1 MEKLFLTVLGMSGTA
16 AVVILLVLLAR
27 LALRRAPKVFSY
39 ALWAVVLFRLLCP
52 FTIPSTFSLL
62 PAVQTSPAGAELTRV
77 TVYTGIAAVNIPVN
91 DYLSEHPYPV
101 EFTQSE
107 RKGDPCAQ
115 YLEGIGRMVGTAAPD
130 WVFIA
135 CRVWLAGAVL
145 LLGYGAVSLLILRR
159 RLVGSV
165 PLAGEKHVRLAD
177 HIPSP
182 FVLGLFRPRIY
193 LPSDLPEEERDY
205 ILLHERTHI
214 RRGDHVFRALA
225 WLALA
230 VHWFNP
236 LVWLAFHLAG
246 KDMEMSCDEAVLR
259 KMGRDVRADYSS
271 SLLRLSTGR
280 RLPAGPL
287 AFGGG
292 DPQSRIKNVL
302 RYKKPALW
310 VIAAA
315 LILVLCAGAALATN
329 PGVVLGSPEP
339 APIEFHEPGLAETWL
354 DTGFPDSVEPF
365 SPTADLTFTMDES
378 DPSGPVVRIDGAV
391 SGVKLTRGAFWYP
404 EQAVWG
410 EHPMGELSMIVPAFT
425 DEIAGHVFAWWTDE
439 THTSVTVSTKMSA
452 LLSSLFNV
460 GWWEF
465 TVDLSN
471 GGTVTEMTAHPLRDV
486 PGQPDRLTGE
496 TRMYPAS
503 ITDAEAVQAALVA
516 AKLMTAAED
525 YYNNARPSVAE
536 PLPIQQV
543 LSYHCPDDGN
553 RLIVDGLGAYVEWD
567 NVRHGE
573 GTPENAVG
581 ILNFAG
587 DPAFFCPSL
596 AGTAVEGN
604 AGWMDRDGTVLYT
617 HFTVKVNRAA
627 GGTLSGFTMEF
638 IADLSR
644 GTATQRAFLSDEEGE
659 TLELTDQEMA
669 DMARVLAQVLDGAEA
684 YFYDA
689 AANGPTNM
697 PVS

>member
-107 RKGDPCAQ
+107 REGDPCAQ

-145 LLGYGAVSLLILRR
+145 LLGYSAVSLLILRR

-193 LPSDLPEEERDY
+193 LPSDLPEGERDY

-214 RRGDHVFRALA
+214 HRGDHVFRALA

-230 VHWFNP
+230 LHWFNP

-246 KDMEMSCDEAVLR
+246 KDMEMACDEAVLR

-287 AFGGG
+287 AFGDG

-302 RYKKPALW
+302 RYQKPALW
-310 VIAAA
+310 VMAAA

-339 APIEFHEPGLAETWL
+339 APIEFHEPGLTETRL
-354 DTGFPDSVEPF
+354 DIGFPDSAEPF
-365 SPTADLTFTMDES
+365 SSTADLSFSIDES

-410 EHPMGELSMIVPAFT
+410 EHPMGELSMIYSAFT

-496 TRMYPAS
+496 TQMYPAS

-525 YYNNARPSVAE
+525 FYRNDQQSVPDRPLDLQFYAGEYGECMVGGLGDILVEWHPPIPSTTMSSIRPSAMDW
-536 PLPIQQV
+536 L
-543 LSYHCPDDGN
+543 Y
-553 RLIVDGLGAYVEWD
+553 
-567 NVRHGE
+567 
-573 GTPENAVG
+573 
-581 ILNFAG
+581 FAG
-587 DPAFFCPSL
+587 DPAVLCPRL
-596 AGTAVEGN
+596 AGKAIEGSAEWTDKSQSALHVLFNVNDKRVESGTVNGFRIEFTA
-604 AGWMDRDGTVLYT
+604 ALDGTV
-617 HFTVKVNRAA
+617 
-627 GGTLSGFTMEF
+627 
-638 IADLSR
+638 
-644 GTATQRAFLSDEEGE
+644 TQRDFQSAVAGE